1 MKKYIII
8 LLALVA
14 LQVQAKTYNY
24 VWTEVYPNYKQQ
36 IPSSDFTLDNLF
48 QINTEMASGV
58 SGPQFVADNKA
69 GLMLRTYANNT
80 LQIKSLGA
88 DAITQITFVIGGNG
102 CASLAKVTPSN
113 GAMDEPYLGRDASDS
128 FREYRYT
135 WKGKSKDITFSVG
148 AKCEFGYECMEQGK
162 TDTKGTLMTKAMI
175 IETDEQTGLKDI
187 QGLKVGKKVI
197 IDGKMYI
204 QYNDGIYDVFG
215 RCLEHSK

>member
-14 LQVQAKTYNY
+14 LQMQAKTYDY

-48 QINTEMASGV
+48 QVNTEKASGV
-58 SGPQFVADNKA
+58 SGPQFVGDNKA
-69 GLMLRTYANNT
+69 GLMLRIYANNT
-80 LQIKSLGA
+80 LQIKSLGTN
-88 DAITQITFVIGGNG
+88 AITQITFVIGGNG

-135 WKGKSKDITFSVG
+135 WNGNSKDITFTIG

-162 TDTKGTLMTKAMI
+162 TDTKGTLMTKELI
-175 IETDEQTGLKDI
+175 IETDEQTGLNDI
-187 QGLKVGKKVI
+187 QGPSASKKII

-204 QYNDGIYDVFG
+204 QYNDGFYDVFG
-215 RCLEHSK
+215 RCLEYSK

>member
-14 LQVQAKTYNY
+14 LQMQAKTYDY

-48 QINTEMASGV
+48 QVNTEKASGV
-58 SGPQFVADNKA
+58 SGPQFVGDNKA
-69 GLMLRTYANNT
+69 GLMLRIYANNT
-80 LQIKSLGA
+80 LQIKSLGTN
-88 DAITQITFVIGGNG
+88 AITQITFVIGGNG

-135 WKGKSKDITFSVG
+135 WNGNSKDITFTIG

-162 TDTKGTLMTKAMI
+162 TDTKGTLMTKELI
-175 IETDEQTGLKDI
+175 IETDEQTGLNEI
-187 QGLKVGKKVI
+187 QGPSASKKII

-204 QYNDGIYDVFG
+204 QYNDGFYDVFG